1 MHRLAVLLMTV
12 ACATAR
18 ESPRAEAS
26 CTGTVGCGR
35 EKLVASD
42 QALRQA
48 IQKRGMAPAFAEVFQ
63 DDAKLLVE
71 GKGVVSGK
79 ERVLAELG
87 PMPPF
92 AWTLARADVS
102 SDAML
107 GYSFGWMEKGHYAA
121 IWRRQGGDWKL
132 AVFMQKAAEPQATAP
147 PAWFVPFPGDR
158 EPVAVPPTESVS
170 AADTAFA
177 ELGQKTGTQAAFTTY
192 AAEDAVQLAR
202 TMIFGRAAIH
212 QLFDGAP
219 PIQWAPIAG
228 DAARDLG
235 YTVGAYTAGSSRGN
249 YLTVWRLEPDG
260 SWRYVLDGGVSD

>member
-18 ESPRAEAS
+18 ESPRAESS

-87 PMPPF
+87 PRPPF

-107 GYSFGWMEKGHYAA
+107 GYSFGWMVALCP
-121 IWRRQGGDWKL
+121 RRRGQRLTPACARASISW
-132 AVFMQKAAEPQATAP
+132 TAN
-147 PAWFVPFPGDR
+147 VPSQCSP
-158 EPVAVPPTESVS
+158 S
-170 AADTAFA
+170 
-177 ELGQKTGTQAAFTTY
+177 
-192 AAEDAVQLAR
+192 
-202 TMIFGRAAIH
+202 
-212 QLFDGAP
+212 
-219 PIQWAPIAG
+219 
-228 DAARDLG
+228 
-235 YTVGAYTAGSSRGN
+235 
-249 YLTVWRLEPDG
+249 
-260 SWRYVLDGGVSD
+260 

>member
-1 MHRLAVLLMTV
+1 MHRLALLLIL
-12 ACATAR
+12 ACTTAR
-18 ESPRAEAS
+18 QSPRAESS
-26 CTGTVGCGR
+26 CTGTVDCGR
-35 EKLVASD
+35 EQLVASD
-42 QALRQA
+42 QALQQA
-48 IQKRGMAPAFAEVFQ
+48 IQKRGMAPAFADVFQ

-71 GKGVVSGK
+71 GKGVISGK

-87 PMPPF
+87 PMPQL
-92 AWTLARADVS
+92 AWTVARADVS
-102 SDAML
+102 SDATL

-121 IWRRQGGDWKL
+121 VWRRQGGDWKL
-132 AVFMQKAAEPQATAP
+132 AVFLQKAAEPEAPAP
-147 PAWFVPFPGDR
+147 PAWFVPFRGNR
-158 EPVAVPPTESVS
+158 ESVAMAATESVS

-192 AAEDAVQLAR
+192 AAEDAVQLAH

-219 PIQWAPIAG
+219 PIQWTPMAG

-260 SWRYVLDGGVSD
+260 SWRYVLDGGVSG

>member
-1 MHRLAVLLMTV
+1 MHRLAVLLLTV
-12 ACATAR
+12 ACAAAR
-18 ESPRAEAS
+18 ESSRAESS

-35 EKLVASD
+35 AKLVASD

-63 DDAKLLVE
+63 DDAKLLSE
-71 GKGVVSGK
+71 GKGVISGN
-79 ERVLAELG
+79 ERVIAELG
-87 PMPPF
+87 PMPQF
-92 AWTLARADVS
+92 TWTLARADVS
-102 SDAML
+102 SDALL
-107 GYSFGWMEKGHYAA
+107 GYSFGWMEKSHYAA
-121 IWRRQGGDWKL
+121 IWRRQSGDWKL
-132 AVFMQKAAEPQATAP
+132 AVFMHKAAGPQATAP
-147 PAWFVPFPGDR
+147 PAWFVPFLGDR
-158 EPVAVPPTESVS
+158 EPVAVAATESVL

-177 ELGQKTGTQAAFTTY
+177 ELGQRTGTQAAFTTY

-235 YTVGAYTAGSSRGN
+235 YTVGAYTAGSGRGN

-260 SWRYVLDGGVSD
+260 SWRYVLDGGVSG

>member
-1 MHRLAVLLMTV
+1 MHRLAVLLLTV

-18 ESPRAEAS
+18 QPPRAESS
-26 CTGTVGCGR
+26 CTGTVDCGR
-35 EKLVASD
+35 EQLVASD

-48 IQKRGMAPAFAEVFQ
+48 IQKRGLAPAFAEVFQ
-63 DDAKLLVE
+63 DDAKLLIE
-71 GKGVVSGK
+71 GKGVISGK
-79 ERVLAELG
+79 EGALAELG
-87 PMPPF
+87 PIPSV

-121 IWRRQGGDWKL
+121 VWRRQGGEWKL

-147 PAWFVPFPGDR
+147 PAWFVSFRGDR
-158 EPVAVPPTESVS
+158 APVAVAATESVS

-177 ELGQKTGTQAAFTTY
+177 ALGQKAGTQAAFTTY

-219 PIQWAPIAG
+219 TIQWAPIAG
-228 DAARDLG
+228 DAAPDLG
-235 YTVGAYTAGSSRGN
+235 YTVGAYTAGSGRGN

-260 SWRYVLDGGVSD
+260 SWRYVLDGGVSG

>member
-1 MHRLAVLLMTV
+1 MHRLAVLLLTI
-12 ACATAR
+12 ACATTR
-18 ESPRAEAS
+18 HPQRAESS
-26 CTGTVGCGR
+26 CTGVVGCGR
-35 EKLVASD
+35 EQLVASD

-48 IQKRGMAPAFAEVFQ
+48 IQKRGMAPAFTEAFRE
-63 DDAKLLVE
+63 DAKLLIE
-71 GKGVVSGK
+71 GKGVISGK
-79 ERVLAELG
+79 QRVLAELG

-121 IWRRQGGDWKL
+121 VWRRQGGDWKL

-147 PAWFVPFPGDR
+147 PAWFVPFLGDR
-158 EPVAVPPTESVS
+158 APVAVVATESVS

-235 YTVGAYTAGSSRGN
+235 YTVGAYTAGSGRGN

-260 SWRYVLDGGVSD
+260 SWRYVLDGGVSG

>member
-1 MHRLAVLLMTV
+1 MHRLAVLLLTI
-12 ACATAR
+12 ACATTR
-18 ESPRAEAS
+18 HPQRAESS
-26 CTGTVGCGR
+26 CTGAVGCGR
-35 EKLVASD
+35 EQLVASD

-48 IQKRGMAPAFAEVFQ
+48 IQKRGMAPAFTEAFRE
-63 DDAKLLVE
+63 DAKLLIE
-71 GKGVVSGK
+71 GKGVISGK
-79 ERVLAELG
+79 QRVLAELG

-147 PAWFVPFPGDR
+147 PAWFVPFLGDR
-158 EPVAVPPTESVS
+158 APVAAVATESVS

-235 YTVGAYTAGSSRGN
+235 YTVGAYTAGSGRGN

-260 SWRYVLDGGVSD
+260 SWRYVLDGGGSG

>member
-1 MHRLAVLLMTV
+1 MHRLAVLLLTI
-12 ACATAR
+12 ACATTR
-18 ESPRAEAS
+18 QPQRAESS
-26 CTGTVGCGR
+26 CTGVVGCGR
-35 EKLVASD
+35 EQLVASD

-48 IQKRGMAPAFAEVFQ
+48 IQKRGMAPAFTEAFRE
-63 DDAKLLVE
+63 DAKLLIE
-71 GKGVVSGK
+71 GKGVISGK
-79 ERVLAELG
+79 QRVLAELG

-121 IWRRQGGDWKL
+121 VWRRQGGDWKL

-147 PAWFVPFPGDR
+147 PAWFVPFLGDR
-158 EPVAVPPTESVS
+158 APVAVVATESVS

-235 YTVGAYTAGSSRGN
+235 YTVGAYTAGSGRGN

-260 SWRYVLDGGVSD
+260 SWRYVLDGGVSG